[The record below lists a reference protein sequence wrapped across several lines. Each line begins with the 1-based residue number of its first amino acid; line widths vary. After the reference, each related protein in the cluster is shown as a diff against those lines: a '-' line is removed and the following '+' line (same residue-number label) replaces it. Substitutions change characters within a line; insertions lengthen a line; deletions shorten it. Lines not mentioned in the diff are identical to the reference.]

1 MALAGESVTRPSS
14 RTQAFRACLAA
25 ALSALARKTRI
36 TGITCGP
43 GGPAKFTAVV
53 IDVSCRFSWGQ
64 TFGMTPISV
73 SQGADP
79 TNR

>member
-1 MALAGESVTRPSS
+1 MVLAESVTAHLQEQSI
-14 RTQAFRACLAA
+14 QACLAA

-36 TGITCGP
+36 TGITCGRWSSKIHS
-43 GGPAKFTAVV
+43 GFMMLL
-53 IDVSCRFSWGQ
+53 SFFRQ